1 MLILQ
6 AIFVYINFLE
16 EDQQISSKY
25 IKIYGF
31 NLALVS
37 HPYMEIFQH
46 FSIRYSV
53 DFSKHN

>member
-6 AIFVYINFLE
+6 PIFVHINFL
-16 EDQQISSKY
+16 EDQQISFKY

-46 FSIRYSV
+46 FSIQYSV
-53 DFSKHN
+53 DFSKQN